1 MIARMC
7 NVTVP
12 YFRLN
17 SVYFVLCVT
26 RFLGLL
32 VILTEVMN
40 YRDYSLGIPLYG
52 VLNLLTAACK
62 MSSFPINQH

>member
-7 NVTVP
+7 NVAVP

-32 VILTEVMN
+32 MILTEVMN
-40 YRDYSLGIPLYG
+40 YRGYSLEIPLNSI
-52 VLNLLTAACK
+52 LNLLNAACE

>member
-7 NVTVP
+7 SVTVP

-17 SVYFVLCVT
+17 SVCFVLCVT
-26 RFLGLL
+26 WVWGLL

-40 YRDYSLGIPLYG
+40 YCDYSLEIPLNS
-52 VLNLLTAACK
+52 VLNLLNAACK